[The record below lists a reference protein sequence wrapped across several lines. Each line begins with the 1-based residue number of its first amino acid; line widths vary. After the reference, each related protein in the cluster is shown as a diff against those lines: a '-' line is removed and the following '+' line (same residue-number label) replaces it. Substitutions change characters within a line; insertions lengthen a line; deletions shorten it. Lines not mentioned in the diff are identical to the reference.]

1 MGIYNSFDLFVTDGG
16 IEEIIK
22 SVFTKNKIKR
32 KKDMEQILNDSD
44 FLVSQTDSKGKIL
57 FANEDFCKIA
67 GYTLEELIGKP
78 HSIVRHAEMPNTAF
92 KDLWDTVKKGK
103 IWTGYVKNLTK
114 NGGFYW
120 VYATVYPNV
129 ACEENEHGYM
139 SCRRKASVTEIK
151 AAEALYKTMR

>member
-1 MGIYNSFDLFVTDGG
+1 
-16 IEEIIK
+16 
-22 SVFTKNKIKR
+22 
-32 KKDMEQILNDSD
+32 MEQILNDND

-78 HSIVRHAEMPNTAF
+78 HSIVRHANMPHAAF
-92 KDLWDTVKKGK
+92 KDLWDTVKNGK
-103 IWTGYVKNLTK
+103 IWTGYVKNSTK

-120 VYATVYPNV
+120 VYATVYPNM
-129 ACEENEHGYM
+129 ACGQNEHGYM
-139 SCRRKASVTEIK
+139 SCRRKASSGEIK